1 MNASDTTAQQSGEG
15 ASQQATEEGTRVTP
29 PPKLT
34 EQDIEQTLD
43 SIPDAATGQVTSD
56 GKLKHYLHTIS

>member
-15 ASQQATEEGTRVTP
+15 AAQQAAEEGTRVTS

-34 EQDIEQTLD
+34 EQDIEETLD
-43 SIPDAATGQVTSD
+43 SVPDAATGQVTSD
-56 GKLKHYLHTIS
+56 GKLNS